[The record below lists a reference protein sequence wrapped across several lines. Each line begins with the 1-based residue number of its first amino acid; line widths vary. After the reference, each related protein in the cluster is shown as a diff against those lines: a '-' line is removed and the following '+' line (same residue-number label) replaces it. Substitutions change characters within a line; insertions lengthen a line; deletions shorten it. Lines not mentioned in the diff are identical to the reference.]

1 MTKGYKGF
9 NKGLLCRGKQYTENT
24 VFKENTAEI
33 CNSGMHFCKN
43 PFDVLEYYGFVDS
56 NAELNEFA
64 EVEAL
69 DECKTDDNKKYC
81 TKELK
86 IGAKLGIAGLVKAF
100 VDFTLSK
107 IDFKSAT
114 ELNTG
119 NRSAATNTGYC
130 SAATNTGNRSA
141 ATNTGYYSAATNTG
155 DYSAATNTG
164 YRSAATNTGDC
175 SAAINTGDYSAAT
188 NTGYCSAATNTGN
201 RSAATNTGY
210 CSAATNTGDYS
221 AATNTGDYSA
231 ASVDGV
237 GSVAITIGYASRAK
251 AKKGSAIVVC
261 ERDTNGK
268 LIAIKAAIIDGVILK
283 EDTYYSLKDG
293 EFVEWGGENE

>member
-141 ATNTGYYSAATNTG
+141 ATNTGY
-155 DYSAATNTG
+155 
-164 YRSAATNTGDC
+164 C
-175 SAAINTGDYSAAT
+175 
-188 NTGYCSAATNTGN
+188 
-201 RSAATNTGY
+201 
-210 CSAATNTGDYS
+210 S